1 MNDKANFSSSYVLKS
16 CVCSTTSRAPPRRFS
31 DVERSRFD
39 LNALAGEGMAFTIYD
54 GESVQQYVDMIDKD
68 EITEVPQAMQ
78 E

>member
-1 MNDKANFSSSYVLKS
+1 M
-16 CVCSTTSRAPPRRFS
+16 
-31 DVERSRFD
+31 ERSTSD
-39 LNALAGEGMAFTIYD
+39 LHALAGEGMAFTIYD